1 MLMECLVFWTST
13 YLSRDLYFLVLY
25 LNAEPIQL
33 YYKLEGQEM
42 RSKYEVMRSKYEVI
56 SANNIRRLY
65 WSTYQIQI

>member
-1 MLMECLVFWTST
+1 MLMECLVFWTSN

-42 RSKYEVMRSKYEVI
+42 ISKYEVMQMSHA
-56 SANNIRRLY
+56 S
-65 WSTYQIQI
+65 